1 MKRRISHQS
10 TPGNP
15 GGRPDPLERKDAVAG
30 VFFFAHSE
38 IRWRLTQM
46 RLRFCPSRETVVTL
60 EILMRALLSSL
71 LISTTG
77 LALVPSPADTPIRGF
92 SPQSARAEQ
101 ELETRFKTLPDPAH
115 MREAMRR
122 LSARPH
128 HVGSPYDRDNA

>member
-15 GGRPDPLERKDAVAG
+15 GGKPDPLERKDAAAG
-30 VFFFAHSE
+30 VFFFAHSDT
-38 IRWRLTQM
+38 RWRFTEM
-46 RLRFCPSRETVVTL
+46 RLRFLSPRETVVTL

-77 LALVPSPADTPIRGF
+77 LALVPSLADTPIRGF

-101 ELETRFKTLPDPAH
+101 ELKTRFMTLPDPAH
-115 MREAMRR
+115 MRE
-122 LSARPH
+122 
-128 HVGSPYDRDNA
+128 